1 MSGIAVP
8 KHRKEKRVEE
18 KHPIEIEVKLT
29 AKDLWKFSMYHSYQ
43 GLQGLFNIIF
53 SAAAVFLL
61 ITTWSSNSTP
71 YRVLLIVCALMFT
84 VWQPGILYLKAAR
97 QAKNPR
103 IQNSMLLSFDEEG
116 ILVSQG
122 EESLPIAWENI
133 GKVDR
138 AGDMMILYMDR
149 VHAYLLP
156 DSVLG
161 EKKTEI
167 RSLIKEKL
175 PPERRKRI

>member
-1 MSGIAVP
+1 
-8 KHRKEKRVEE
+8 
-18 KHPIEIEVKLT
+18 
-29 AKDLWKFSMYHSYQ
+29 
-43 GLQGLFNIIF
+43 
-53 SAAAVFLL
+53 
-61 ITTWSSNSTP
+61 
-71 YRVLLIVCALMFT
+71 
-84 VWQPGILYLKAAR
+84 
-97 QAKNPR
+97 
-103 IQNSMLLSFDEEG
+103 MLLTFDEEG

-175 PPERRKRI
+175 RPERRKRI